1 MNRRIM
7 LQGESLTELQQVF
20 EERSVQ
26 LLNQE
31 ERIQQRDDL
40 LTKASERGRERE
52 GILVLMIAKN
62 LGSSFD
68 SRIDRYDS

>member
-1 MNRRIM
+1 M
-7 LQGESLTELQQVF
+7 LQGENLTELQQVF

-40 LTKASERGRERE
+40 LTKASKRGGERG
-52 GILVLMIAKN
+52 GVTVLIITRN
-62 LGSSFD
+62 VGLGFV
-68 SRIDRYDS
+68 YYGA